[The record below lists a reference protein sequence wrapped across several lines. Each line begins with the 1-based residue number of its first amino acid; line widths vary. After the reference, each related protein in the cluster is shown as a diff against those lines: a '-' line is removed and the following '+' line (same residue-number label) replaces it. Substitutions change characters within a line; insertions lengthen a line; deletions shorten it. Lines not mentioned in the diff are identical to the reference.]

1 MNITDILQLIVLCA
15 ALFIPLG
22 YAGSRWLPRL
32 KRRIRITLMKP
43 RSVKPA
49 GTLRR
54 THSVKAHP
62 GHD

>member
-1 MNITDILQLIVLCA
+1 MNITDIVQLIALCA
-15 ALFIPLG
+15 LLFIPLG

-32 KRRIRITLMKP
+32 KRQIRITLMKP

-54 THSVKAHP
+54 SDSVKAHP
-62 GHD
+62 EHD

>member
-1 MNITDILQLIVLCA
+1 MNITDILQLVLLCA

-22 YAGSRWLPRL
+22 YMGSRWLARL

-43 RSVKPA
+43 RSIKPA

-54 THSVKAHP
+54 QHSAKAYP
-62 GHD
+62 EHD

>member
-15 ALFIPLG
+15 VLFIPLG

-32 KRRIRITLMKP
+32 KRLIRITLMKP

-54 THSVKAHP
+54 SHSARTHP
-62 GHD
+62 EHD